1 MNSKKLANVLI
12 KILGL
17 SLCAHGAENFISGV
31 IFMATTGGG
40 VARGFWMILVSSLVP
55 AAIGVGLILQSR
67 LITDKLIKSE
77 DE

>member
-31 IFMATTGGG
+31 IFMATT
-40 VARGFWMILVSSLVP
+40 VAESR
-55 AAIGVGLILQSR
+55 AAFG
-67 LITDKLIKSE
+67 
-77 DE
+77 